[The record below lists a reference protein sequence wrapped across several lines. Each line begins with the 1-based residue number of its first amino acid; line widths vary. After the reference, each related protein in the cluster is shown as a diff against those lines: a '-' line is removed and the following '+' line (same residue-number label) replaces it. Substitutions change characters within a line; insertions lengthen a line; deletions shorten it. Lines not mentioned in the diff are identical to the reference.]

1 MIGLNFDKLLIP
13 FMCGHKDLSY
23 EIETS
28 KKIDGGGLIVL
39 ILRFIWGLKDVLEHQ
54 IKLDEDVKT
63 WL

>member
-13 FMCGHKDLSY
+13 FMSGHKNLSY
-23 EIETS
+23 KIKTS

-39 ILRFIWGLKDVLEHQ
+39 IWRFIWGLEDVLEHQ
-54 IKLDEDVKT
+54 IKLDQDEKT